1 MAMRAL
7 PLQGD
12 GKAESSRLLSSIPLG
27 QLHQHRY
34 SPTPNLFSASFCQP
48 PDFGIPNCFE
58 ELVPRPR
65 QRGVLHHIAVRGVRV
80 LSGGR
85 ADIAS
90 LVQQMQVRINW
101 TKLEPRS
108 EERRVGKECVSTCRY
123 RWSPYHEK
131 KKK

>member
-1 MAMRAL
+1 MMHSIPNSLIAALAWLGCMSMIVIAANSALNPLQGPCCAYMAMRAL

-58 ELVPRPR
+58 E
-65 QRGVLHHIAVRGVRV
+65 I
-80 LSGGR
+80 GR
-85 ADIAS
+85 AS
-90 LVQQMQVRINW
+90 CR
-101 TKLEPRS
+101 
-108 EERRVGKECVSTCRY
+108 ERVCQYV
-123 RWSPYHEK
+123 
-131 KKK
+131 

>member
-1 MAMRAL
+1 MAMRSL

-12 GKAESSRLLSSIPLG
+12 GKAESSRLWSIIPLG
-27 QLHQHRY
+27 YLHQHRY

-90 LVQQMQVRINW
+90 LVNRCRCALNW
-101 TKLEPRS
+101 TKLEPFNFEVSPKIGRAS
-108 EERRVGKECVSTCRY
+108 CRERVFQY
-123 RWSPYHEK
+123 L
-131 KKK
+131 